1 MRLLTHSEMNKTWN
15 WALTVA
21 LAGFLFGFDTV
32 VISGANDPIKE
43 LWPTSPWFHG
53 VFIMSM
59 ALWGTVL
66 GSLAGGIP
74 TKRLGRKKT
83 LVWVG
88 ILYLVSALG
97 SGLATDPYMF
107 SFFRFLGGVGVGAST
122 VAAPTY
128 ISEIS
133 TAKSRGRLVALYQF
147 NIVFGI
153 LIAYISNYLLAG
165 FDGDNDWRWM
175 LGVEAIPA
183 ALYCVLIL
191 GVPKSPRWLV
201 IQQND
206 EAGALNTLKLIHND
220 PVKAK
225 AEFDTIKNHTSFE
238 TSRKGVFSGKYNKS
252 LILAFL
258 LAFFNQ
264 LSGINFVLYYA
275 PDILKEA
282 GFVTTYTSPP
292 EGTSVLNNSE
302 SAPDNNEDEHTS
314 SDKVSAANETQAEKS
329 AESDSTK
336 KDFAENDEP
345 DRSESLLASV
355 AIGGTNLLFT
365 FLGLFLIDR
374 MGRKSLMY
382 IGSAGYIISLAM
394 VAYGFYSGASAG
406 FNLFF
411 ILLFIA
417 SHAVGQ
423 GAVIWVFISEIFP
436 NNVRAAGQAW
446 GTGTH
451 WVFAALITML
461 GEVVTDAF
469 QGWMI
474 FTFFAAFMVLQLLF
488 THFMMPETKGVSL
501 EELQDQLTSKDA

>member
-1 MRLLTHSEMNKTWN
+1 MGRVAVTFRRILSAVTAFYFRYIAERKTCTLMNKTWI
-15 WALTVA
+15 WSLTVA

-32 VISGANDPIKE
+32 VISGANAPIKE
-43 LWPTSPWFHG
+43 LWQTSAWFHG

-74 TKRLGRKKT
+74 TKRIGRKNT
-83 LVWVG
+83 LIWVG

-97 SGLATDPYMF
+97 SGLASDPYMF

-133 TAKSRGRLVALYQF
+133 TAKNRGRLVAMYQF

-153 LIAYISNYLLAG
+153 LIAFISNFLLDG
-165 FDGDNDWRWM
+165 FNGTNDWRWM
-175 LGVEAIPA
+175 LGIEAIPA
-183 ALYCVLIL
+183 ALYCLLIF
-191 GVPKSPRWLV
+191 GVPNSPRWLAV
-201 IQQND
+201 TKGND
-206 EAGALNTLKLIHND
+206 AQALQTLELLLNDSNAAKKELAEIKRHTNT
-220 PVKAK
+220 
-225 AEFDTIKNHTSFE
+225 TSVQDN
-238 TSRKGVFSGKYNKS
+238 VFNGKFKKP
-252 LILAFL
+252 LQLAFL

-264 LSGINFVLYYA
+264 LSGINFILYYA
-275 PDILKEA
+275 PVILENA
-282 GFVTTYTSPP
+282 GF
-292 EGTSVLNNSE
+292 
-302 SAPDNNEDEHTS
+302 AS
-314 SDKVSAANETQAEKS
+314 SD
-329 AESDSTK
+329 
-336 KDFAENDEP
+336 
-345 DRSESLLASV
+345 SLLSSIS
-355 AIGGTNLLFT
+355 IGGTNLLFT
-365 FLGLFLIDR
+365 FIGLYLIDK

-382 IGSAGYIISLAM
+382 IGSIGYILSLLM
-394 VAYGFYSGASAG
+394 VAYGFKTGATAE

-411 ILLFIA
+411 ILTFIA

-436 NNVRAAGQAW
+436 NSVRAAGQAW

-461 GEVVTDAF
+461 GEVVIDAF
-469 QGWMI
+469 PGWTI
-474 FTFFAAFMVLQLLF
+474 FAFFAAFMLLQLLF

-501 EELQDQLTSKDA
+501 EELQDRLSSEDA

>member
-1 MRLLTHSEMNKTWN
+1 MNKTWN
-15 WALTVA
+15 WSLSVA

-32 VISGANDPIKE
+32 VISGANAPIKE
-43 LWPTSPWFHG
+43 LWQTSAWFHG

-74 TKRLGRKKT
+74 TKRIGRKKT
-83 LVWVG
+83 LIWVG
-88 ILYLVSALG
+88 VLYLVSALG

-133 TAKSRGRLVALYQF
+133 SAKSRGRLVALYQF

-153 LIAYISNYLLAG
+153 LIAFISNYLL
-165 FDGDNDWRWM
+165 DGVGGNSDWRWM
-175 LGVEAIPA
+175 LGVEALPA
-183 ALYCVLIL
+183 ALYCLLIF
-191 GVPKSPRWLV
+191 GVPNSPRWLV
-201 IQQND
+201 VQQND
-206 EAGALNTLKLIHND
+206 EVGALSTLQLIHGDAGN
-220 PVKAK
+220 AQ
-225 AEFDTIKNHTSFE
+225 AELDAIKNHTSE
-238 TSRKGVFSGKYNKS
+238 ESSRKGVFSGKYNKS
-252 LILAFL
+252 LLLAFL

-264 LSGINFVLYYA
+264 LSGINFILYYA
-275 PDILKEA
+275 PVILEKA
-282 GFVTTYTSPP
+282 GF
-292 EGTSVLNNSE
+292 
-302 SAPDNNEDEHTS
+302 AS
-314 SDKVSAANETQAEKS
+314 SD
-329 AESDSTK
+329 
-336 KDFAENDEP
+336 
-345 DRSESLLASV
+345 SLLSSIS
-355 AIGGTNLLFT
+355 IGGTNLIFT
-365 FLGLFLIDR
+365 FVGLYLIDR

-382 IGSAGYIISLAM
+382 IGSVGYIISLAM
-394 VAYGFYSGASAG
+394 VAYGFKTEASAG

-411 ILLFIA
+411 ILTFIA

-436 NNVRAAGQAW
+436 NSVRAAGQAW

-461 GEVVTDAF
+461 GEVVIEAF
-469 QGWMI
+469 PGWTV
-474 FTFFAAFMVLQLLF
+474 FAFFAAFMMLQLLF

>member
-1 MRLLTHSEMNKTWN
+1 MNKLWN
-15 WALTVA
+15 WSLTVA

-32 VISGANDPIKE
+32 VISGANAPIKE
-43 LWPTSPWFHG
+43 LWHTSAWFHG

-74 TKRLGRKKT
+74 TKRIGRKNT
-83 LVWVG
+83 LIWVG
-88 ILYLVSALG
+88 VLYLVSALG

-153 LIAYISNYLLAG
+153 LIAFISNYLL
-165 FDGDNDWRWM
+165 DGVGGSNDWRWM
-175 LGVEAIPA
+175 LGVEALPA
-183 ALYCVLIL
+183 ALYCLLIL
-191 GVPKSPRWLV
+191 GVPNSPRWLMV
-201 IQQND
+201 ERGDASSALQTLELLHGD
-206 EAGALNTLKLIHND
+206 EAS
-220 PVKAK
+220 AK
-225 AEFDTIKNHTSFE
+225 AELDTIKAHQSKEEASAN
-238 TSRKGVFSGKYNKS
+238 VFSGKYNKS
-252 LILAFL
+252 LLLAFL

-264 LSGINFVLYYA
+264 LSGINFILYYA
-275 PDILKEA
+275 PVILENA
-282 GFVTTYTSPP
+282 GF
-292 EGTSVLNNSE
+292 
-302 SAPDNNEDEHTS
+302 AS
-314 SDKVSAANETQAEKS
+314 SD
-329 AESDSTK
+329 
-336 KDFAENDEP
+336 
-345 DRSESLLASV
+345 SLFSSI
-355 AIGGTNLLFT
+355 AIGGTNLMFT
-365 FLGLFLIDR
+365 FVGLYLIDR

-382 IGSAGYIISLAM
+382 IGSVGYIISLAM
-394 VAYGFYSGASAG
+394 VAYGFKTDASAG

-411 ILLFIA
+411 ILTFIA

-436 NNVRAAGQAW
+436 NSVRAAGQAW

-461 GEVVTDAF
+461 GEVVIEAF
-469 QGWMI
+469 PGWTV
-474 FTFFAAFMVLQLLF
+474 FAFFAAFMVLQLLF